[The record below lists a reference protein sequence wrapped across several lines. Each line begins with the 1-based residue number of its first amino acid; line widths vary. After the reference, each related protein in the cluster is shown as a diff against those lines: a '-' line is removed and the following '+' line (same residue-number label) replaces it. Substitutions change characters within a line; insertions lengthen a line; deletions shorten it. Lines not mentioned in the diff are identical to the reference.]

1 MKASFVLIMLIT
13 GVGTG
18 SSLPTLSLL
27 AGCRPLTLPSS
38 VTPAAHDS
46 VCRKRPES
54 LIPESLII
62 FDKQKLFL
70 ITIVKLSA
78 STGKGTEEN
87 MCGTNRP
94 NNGFPGKVKSNH
106 NMMIFTE
113 AALNRAKQT
122 AEALY
127 LNNP

>member
-78 STGKGTEEN
+78 STGKGTEASAAGRGYSPF
-87 MCGTNRP
+87 GTRRRL
-94 NNGFPGKVKSNH
+94 
-106 NMMIFTE
+106 FTMLLRGPRLIWLV
-113 AALNRAKQT
+113 AANS
-122 AEALY
+122 ES
-127 LNNP
+127 